1 MSRVSIIDR
10 EVETLLSFKLSLA
23 FLFLLLVP
31 ALSLPQE
38 REKILAAKTF
48 KNATGESLP
57 YRLFIPANYDQ
68 KKKYPLVL
76 YLHGGGGRGADNR
89 KQIDGGN
96 GFLIDLFTG
105 NTTQA
110 RYPSFVVAPQSPDE
124 GWIANYRS
132 VTPTKYLHLVTELL
146 AELRKTYSI
155 DGARLYVAGQSM
167 GGFGTFAMI
176 AENPKLFA
184 AGVPLCGGGDEAKA
198 SQFRGTP
205 IWAFHGAQDEAV
217 AVERSRT
224 IVAAIRKAGGE
235 AKYTE
240 YPDIGH
246 IIWPSVVKETELLP
260 WLFAQRR

>member
-1 MSRVSIIDR
+1 MLRSR
-10 EVETLLSFKLSLA
+10 LSLA

-31 ALSLPQE
+31 GLSLTQE
-38 REKILAAKTF
+38 REKILIARTF
-48 KNATGESLP
+48 KNAAGETLP
-57 YRLFIPANYDQ
+57 YRLFTPANYDR

-76 YLHGGGGRGADNR
+76 YLHGGGGRGDDNR

-105 NTTQA
+105 NGTQA

-132 VTPTKYLHLVTELL
+132 VTGTRYLHLVNELL

-167 GGFGTFAMI
+167 GGFGTFAFI
-176 AENPKLFA
+176 AEHPKMFA
-184 AGVPLCGGGDEAKA
+184 AGVPLCGGGDESKA
-198 SQFRGTP
+198 SRLTNTP
-205 IWAFHGAQDEAV
+205 TWAFHGAQDEAV
-217 AVERSRT
+217 PVERSRT
-224 IVAAIRKAGGE
+224 IVAAIRKAGGQ

-246 IIWPSVVKETELLP
+246 IIWPAVVKETELLP